1 MNHFMSLCKV
11 DTIVLP
17 MPYNQLLKLNLLAWT
32 FTLPFVIV
40 EETGWFCPFCMF
52 FIGAAFFGLDQVG
65 VMLESPF
72 GTDAADISLLSLGKD
87 LAEDL
92 DVMLRTASNAAKMR
106 LQTTKKKRRALCRKL
121 EEGSG

>member
-1 MNHFMSLCKV
+1 MCKV

-52 FIGAAFFGLDQVG
+52 FIGAAFFGLDQVRAN
-65 VMLESPF
+65 P
-72 GTDAADISLLSLGKD
+72 TPTP
-87 LAEDL
+87 
-92 DVMLRTASNAAKMR
+92 TATPTPTPTPNS
-106 LQTTKKKRRALCRKL
+106 TH
-121 EEGSG
+121 